1 MLIEYALIA
10 GFGVLIA
17 VCGFLAWKKNLLW
30 MVVNQNFNKVSSD
43 NISPYCREQGIG
55 MIVVGISII
64 LFAGI
69 NYFTDTSWG
78 IPVLVVG
85 IIAFGLIGIH
95 AYKQYNH

>member
-1 MLIEYALIA
+1 
-10 GFGVLIA
+10 
-17 VCGFLAWKKNLLW
+17 
-30 MVVNQNFNKVSSD
+30 
-43 NISPYCREQGIG
+43 